1 LIVGMRLI
9 IILLFSLASIYSQT
23 NRITSIDIAS
33 KMNGISINIHSDLIL
48 NPNQVTGWFNEST
61 SWYYMT
67 IHQANGDT
75 ASLELTKLV
84 NSIKKVEVIKA
95 GESLQIGFRMR
106 VPVENF
112 EFYFSDVNP
121 EFITAL
127 RFPLSDVI
135 ASLESNQL
143 DLENNIIYKTKNKP
157 IWLKVFYFVGIGL
170 ATSGIIAG
178 EGQKGWEAP
187 IGMGMITVAYV
198 YDNFIT
204 KRN

>member
-1 LIVGMRLI
+1 MRLI
-9 IILLFSLASIYSQT
+9 IILLFSLVSIYGQT
-23 NRITSIDIAS
+23 NTITSIDIAS
-33 KMNGISINIHSDLIL
+33 KMNGISIKIHSDLIL
-48 NPNQVTGWFNEST
+48 KPNQVTGWFNEST

-75 ASLELTKLV
+75 ASLELAQLV
-84 NSIKKVEVIKA
+84 KSIKEVEVIKA
-95 GESLQIGFRMR
+95 AESLQIGFRMR

-135 ASLESNQL
+135 ASIESDQL
-143 DLENNIIYKTKNKP
+143 NLENNIIYKTRNKP

-170 ATSGIIAG
+170 STSGIIAS
-178 EGQKGWEAP
+178 EEQKGWETP
-187 IGMGMITVAYV
+187 IGMGMIAVAYV
-198 YDNFIT
+198 YDNFIF
-204 KRN
+204 KKKK